1 MSRPSKGARLVWRR
15 ESRKKNGNIRNAAG
29 WYIEDGGK
37 RFSTGCGKDGR
48 VEADQKLAAYISAK
62 YAPSRHRDRSPDQVK
77 VADII
82 SVYLED
88 RAPFHKDPK
97 ETGARL
103 LQVLTFFGRMHLS
116 DINGNACRR
125 YASEASTPAAA
136 RRQLEDLRAAIN
148 HYYAEGYVTAVPA
161 VILPNKPIGRQRWL
175 TRHEAARL
183 LWAAWRMK
191 QSWKGQESD
200 RRTGRHVARFI
211 LIGLYTGT
219 RSGAIC
225 GAAIRPKE
233 GCGYVDLEQGVF
245 FRRSAKQQE
254 TKKRQPPVRIPDRL
268 LAHLR
273 RWSTTPLEIKTKNR
287 GKSKNIGRMIS
298 EDYVVE
304 WSGKPVSSVKKG
316 FKAAC
321 EAAGLGWYAEDGLFQ
336 TDVTPHVLRHTAAT
350 WLMQNG
356 ATLSDAADYL
366 GMTEAVLR
374 STYYHHHPDFQADA
388 AARITAKRP
397 LPKRATNSNVVNLG

>member
-1 MSRPSKGARLVWRR
+1 
-15 ESRKKNGNIRNAAG
+15 
-29 WYIEDGGK
+29 
-37 RFSTGCGKDGR
+37 
-48 VEADQKLAAYISAK
+48 
-62 YAPSRHRDRSPDQVK
+62 
-77 VADII
+77 
-82 SVYLED
+82 
-88 RAPFHKDPK
+88 
-97 ETGARL
+97 
-103 LQVLTFFGRMHLS
+103 
-116 DINGNACRR
+116 
-125 YASEASTPAAA
+125 
-136 RRQLEDLRAAIN
+136 
-148 HYYAEGYVTAVPA
+148 
-161 VILPNKPIGRQRWL
+161 
-175 TRHEAARL
+175 
-183 LWAAWRMK
+183 MK